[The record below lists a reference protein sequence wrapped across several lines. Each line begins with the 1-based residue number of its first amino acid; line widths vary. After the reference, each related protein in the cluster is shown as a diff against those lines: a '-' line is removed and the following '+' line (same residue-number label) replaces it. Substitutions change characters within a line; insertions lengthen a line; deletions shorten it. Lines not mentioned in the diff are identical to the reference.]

1 MWHAFAMFGL
11 PVLLDGSE
19 KLVRS
24 GKTFRGRCPSCGES
38 AKMHEAVKRTNV
50 SLWFAISL
58 WDSDEPV
65 VQCGECLVVLRA
77 GCGDAAA
84 PTPRVDSPNR
94 AAPRPV
100 LARKP
105 AIDEREIDREL
116 AAMKKRLGK

>member
-1 MWHAFAMFGL
+1 VFGI

-24 GKTFRGRCPSCGES
+24 GKTFRGRCPSCGED

-65 VQCGECLVVLRA
+65 VQCGECLVVLTVNRTA
-77 GCGDAAA
+77 SASAA
-84 PTPRVDSPNR
+84 PPEKAQLPRPNR
-94 AAPRPV
+94 AVPATLPANRPTV
-100 LARKP
+100 
-105 AIDEREIDREL
+105 IDEREIDREL
-116 AAMKKRLGK
+116 AALKRRLGK